1 MKEGLQKEGLQAGVI
16 RLSDKLYNQGLE
28 KLQNSD
34 FHNGIE
40 LLTKSINVNKK
51 NVEARNLLGLA
62 QFELGRVGDAVEHW
76 KISESIQAEDNRAS
90 KYLSTIQK
98 NTRNKEKL
106 NNAVTMYNNA
116 LEQLKNKSDDLAI
129 IQLKKAIETN
139 PNFLDAINLLTL
151 CYLIQKDTTR
161 ATQMAE
167 RALAIDMFNPIA
179 LGYYSLLHPGRN
191 RFSRV
196 VSSSSTKKE
205 ATTTEKEGATVGY
218 RTVGNL
224 REKKQRNFHLAE
236 ILFFIVGVACSA
248 AVIFFLVQPAIQRE
262 NDRERT
268 AIQNQLEST
277 IREHYENTTLIMEL
291 VDEAR
296 KDAIEAQVRVTQLQ
310 EEIDLQDRIIRVGQ
324 AHELYSNNLMLDAV
338 NLLETIDMTG
348 LPFDVRARIE
358 AIETSAY
365 PRIAQHYGGL
375 ANTAFNANDMH
386 MALVN
391 REIVQRFIVPG
402 APNWST
408 HLYQLGTLYYNGG
421 RLYEARELL
430 ETLRDNFPNYRPLN
444 TGRMLTSIASQT

>member
-1 MKEGLQKEGLQAGVI
+1 MGEGLQAGVV
-16 RLSDKLYNQGLE
+16 RLSEKLYDQGLE

-51 NVEARNLLGLA
+51 NTDAHNLLGLA
-62 QFELGRVGDAVEHW
+62 QFELGRIGDAVEHW
-76 KISESIQAEDNRAS
+76 KISESIQEENNIAS
-90 KYLSTIQK
+90 KYLTTIQK
-98 NTRNKEKL
+98 NSRHKEKL
-106 NNAVTMYNNA
+106 NNAITMYNNA
-116 LEQLKNKSDDLAI
+116 LGQLKQKSDDLAI

-139 PNFLDAINLLTL
+139 PNFLDAINLLAL
-151 CYLIQKDTTR
+151 CYLIQKDSAR

-179 LGYYSLLHPGRN
+179 LGYYALLHPGRN

-196 VSSSSTKKE
+196 VSSPPLSSKKE
-205 ATTTEKEGATVGY
+205 TTVKEKENTEVGY
-218 RTVGNL
+218 RAVGNL

-248 AVIFFLVQPAIQRE
+248 AVILFLVQPAIQRE

-268 AIQNQLEST
+268 AIQNQLDAT
-277 IREHYENTTLIMEL
+277 IREHEVETSYVMGL
-291 VDEAR
+291 VDDAR
-296 KDAIEAQVRVTQLQ
+296 KDVIEAQARVTQLQ

-324 AHELYSNNLMLDAV
+324 AHELYSNNQMLDAI
-338 NLLETIDMTG
+338 NLLDTIDVSG

-358 AIETSAY
+358 YIETNAY

-421 RLYEARELL
+421 RLEDARELL

-444 TGRMLTSIASQT
+444 TGRMLTSITNQS

>member
-1 MKEGLQKEGLQAGVI
+1 MGEGIQTGAM

-51 NVEARNLLGLA
+51 NTDAHNLLGLA
-62 QFELGRVGDAVEHW
+62 HFELGRIGDAVEHW
-76 KISESIQAEDNRAS
+76 KISESVQEENNLAS

-98 NTRNKEKL
+98 NSRNKEKL
-106 NNAVTMYNNA
+106 NSAVTMYNNA
-116 LEQLKNKSDDLAI
+116 LVQLRQKSDDLAI
-129 IQLKKAIETN
+129 IQLKKSIETN

-151 CYLIQKDTTR
+151 CYLIQKDSAR

-196 VSSSSTKKE
+196 VSSSSSSSPSKKE
-205 ATTTEKEGATVGY
+205 NSTKEKEEVGY

-262 NDRERT
+262 NDRERI
-268 AIQNQLEST
+268 AIQNQLETT
-277 IREHYENTTLIMEL
+277 IREHEEETVYIRGLI
-291 VDEAR
+291 DNAR
-296 KDAIEAQVRVTQLQ
+296 NDASEAQSRVTQLQ

-338 NLLETIDMTG
+338 NLLETIDVSG

-402 APNWST
+402 AANWST
-408 HLYQLGTLYYNGG
+408 HLYQLGTLYYNVG
-421 RLYEARELL
+421 RLEDARLLL
-430 ETLRDNFPNYRPLN
+430 ETLRDNFPHYRPQN
-444 TGRMLTSIASQT
+444 TGRMLTSIANQT